1 MLTCHGYPTPFF
13 RKILYLWGLPK
24 TNIGKNNY
32 FHIKRFFSY
41 VAPKYSD
48 FVFILLL
55 KLVHMSKF
63 PLDVM
68 GVIQESSVGHSRII
82 QESFGSQSGIF
93 QESFVSHQGIIWEL
107 ESSKNH
113 QIIWKLVA
121 SPIIG
126 LWIIGSEKECNA
138 VQIESI

>member
-1 MLTCHGYPTPFF
+1 MAIQHLFSEKSCICGA
-13 RKILYLWGLPK
+13 YLK
-24 TNIGKNNY
+24 KNIGKNNY

-63 PLDVM
+63 PLVVM

-82 QESFGSQSGIF
+82 QESFGSQSGII
-93 QESFVSHQGIIWEL
+93 QESSVSHQGIIWEL

-113 QIIWKLVA
+113 NHPRIIRSFQNL
-121 SPIIG
+121 
-126 LWIIGSEKECNA
+126 
-138 VQIESI
+138 